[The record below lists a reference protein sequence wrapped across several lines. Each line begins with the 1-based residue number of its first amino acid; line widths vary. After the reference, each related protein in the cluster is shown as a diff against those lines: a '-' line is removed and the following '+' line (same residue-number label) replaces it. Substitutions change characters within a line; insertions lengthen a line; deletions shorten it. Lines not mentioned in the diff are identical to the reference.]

1 MKMNENIVTKN
12 NNLVQEYNQII
23 RDLNN
28 SSYYESSNNNGS
40 DFESGFLKG
49 LGSGLGKIIVETLSS
64 LAGG

>member
-1 MKMNENIVTKN
+1 MNENIVTKN